1 VTRTHNWMRYRR
13 YLGPVG
19 HSGSWCRVCVSTAGG
34 RKGAGRVPDVRG
46 GFRGLDGDGTS
57 QVCDVLCVRCSA
69 GSTLTCAGRCLL
81 AGSREQ
87 RALPLHRERRQ
98 PSGAGCV
105 C

>member
-1 VTRTHNWMRYRR
+1 M
-13 YLGPVG
+13 
-19 HSGSWCRVCVSTAGG
+19 
-34 RKGAGRVPDVRG
+34 PDVRG

-81 AGSREQ
+81 AGSRKQ

-105 C
+105 CCAKCSPVFIRRLMVSFIYGERR